1 MRQGDKPVNRKNGS
15 VARLTAIMLVVGLV
29 GLSSVAC
36 ARHGSPAAPSSAA
49 TSQAAPAAWADP
61 TASTVA
67 GPESPS
73 ASPASAASPQAPA
86 TTPDPLDSELQALD
100 QVVNDVNG
108 SISSIDPGSSGG
120 E

>member
-29 GLSSVAC
+29 GLSSMAC
-36 ARHGSPAAPSSAA
+36 ARHGSLAAPSSAA
-49 TSQAAPAAWADP
+49 TSQAAPAARADP
-61 TASTVA
+61 T
-67 GPESPS
+67 